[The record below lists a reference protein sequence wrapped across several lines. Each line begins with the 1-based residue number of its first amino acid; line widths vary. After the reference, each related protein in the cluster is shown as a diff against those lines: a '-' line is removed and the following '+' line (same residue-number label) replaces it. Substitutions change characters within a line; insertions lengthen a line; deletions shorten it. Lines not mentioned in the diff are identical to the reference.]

1 MTATILDTDGKIK
14 PTGMRR
20 ILENRDLFPAVLIV
34 VVGVVSFGLGRLS
47 VEPGTDVPTSRLSSA
62 TDEAQA
68 STLLVPESTAAGSPK
83 QGVEEEGKRDMLPT
97 GTATSASGSYV
108 ASKNSNKYHL
118 PWCSGAARITE
129 ENKIW
134 FSSKAEA
141 EAAGYTPAGNCKGI

>member
-1 MTATILDTDGKIK
+1 MATTILNTDGKIK

-34 VVGVVSFGLGRLS
+34 VVGVVSFGLGRLARPAADIAVPFGS
-47 VEPGTDVPTSRLSSA
+47 MRLTVPMPTVPVVESMEQGD
-62 TDEAQA
+62 A
-68 STLLVPESTAAGSPK
+68 SGQKAGNAP
-83 QGVEEEGKRDMLPT
+83 
-97 GTATSASGSYV
+97 SASGSYV

-118 PWCSGAARITE
+118 PWCSGATRITE

-141 EAAGYTPAGNCKGI
+141 EAAGYPPAGNCKGI